1 MTQQLINVGTVGN
14 DGTGDTARL
23 AWQKGNSNFTDL
35 YTQLA
40 AYGTAYVGT
49 FVATAGQTVFTLPLS
64 PGTVANLQ
72 ISVDGAMM
80 VPGLDYFWTTPVTVT
95 FYVGLKVGQTVL
107 YRYNSYV
114 TIGTMTA
121 GGGISGQLL
130 YNNAGIVNGTTIGG
144 DATLVATT
152 GALTVTKTSGVAF
165 AASATTDTTVAA
177 NVVNVPSGTIAATNV
192 QSAINEIVTD
202 LSASSGSS
210 LVGFLQSGTGASA
223 RTSQAKLRETV
234 SVLDF
239 GAVGDGTTDD
249 TAAIQAAINSC
260 ITNQKKLFIPVGTYK
275 ISSPL
280 IIGKWSGTAW
290 SSASLEIQGEK
301 FTFSAQQTNLLSAN
315 IVPTFNNT
323 FAIGIQNGRAV
334 KISDLYILGKND
346 MSATIYTGANMMTNS
361 NWVINSCRDSRYSP
375 YAGIVI
381 DPFGTSV
388 PADGGYPGLS
398 SYYVASAAGSSS
410 LEFSG
415 VTISGFVTG
424 IVLCPNGIT
433 QNCSEIN
440 FNNCFIEFNKVGM
453 AMGQSQSRNINW
465 YGGASGPSLYNFDGN
480 SYGAQTGYAPAI
492 SGCNMVGKYLFNV
505 TSRYGNSSPIT
516 GVHAEN
522 FSSIGFNG
530 TGNAGSRQPLTFV
543 GCSFNFTDFGV
554 GSQPDYHLLS
564 YSDVKFVGC
573 FFENDT
579 FTYSSPFRFHC
590 QYPTKIVFDSC
601 ATQASSQGELSIA
614 PAGLGNGYSFAT
626 PVLFRDC
633 TLQEG
638 TSRGPS
644 VGESVLS
651 LDVVSQ
657 WYTYMDRNVMPV
669 GAKIKWTQL
678 GGSGDVSF
686 SGGFDTDYRV
696 ALGAQSVTT
705 GANNSATFNVADGTI
720 VRTGDLI
727 YTQTAF
733 NTEGPA
739 GTVTL
744 STSWMSIGMVTNV
757 ATNTVTIYGCP
768 QNFISGTY
776 TLFEQWWPRL
786 HQATTGDTSTSV
798 TIVNVTNPTSW
809 AIGNKILGSGIP
821 IGTYITN
828 IVGTTITL
836 SKATTTTV
844 VGTRLYDANIYKLT
858 GTAV

>member
-1 MTQQLINVGTVGN
+1 MPKISQFPAGGVAQN
-14 DGTGDTARL
+14 
-23 AWQKGNSNFTDL
+23 TDL
-35 YTQLA
+35 IPIVRNGGDYTVTGYNLA
-40 AYGTAYVGT
+40 SLASYGQAYVGT
-49 FVATAGQTVFTLPLS
+49 FTATAGQTVFTLPAS
-64 PGTVANLQ
+64 PGSLANLF
-72 ISVDGAMM
+72 ISVDGAVM
-80 VPGLDYFWTTPVTVT
+80 VPGSDYTWTTPVTLT
-95 FYVGLKVGQTVL
+95 FAVGLKVGQTVL
-107 YRYNSYV
+107 YNYTTSV
-114 TIGTMTA
+114 PIGTSLA
-121 GGGISGQLL
+121 GGVSGQVQF
-130 YNNAGIVNGTTIGG
+130 NNSGVLNGTTIGG

-152 GALTVTKTSGVAF
+152 GALTVTKTAGVAF
-165 AASATTDTTVAA
+165 AASATTDTTNAA
-177 NVVNVPSGTIAATNV
+177 NI
-192 QSAINEIVTD
+192 
-202 LSASSGSS
+202 SSGI
-210 LVGFLQSGTGASA
+210 LPVARQSYTQGGTGSVA
-223 RTSQAKLRETV
+223 RTVTNKLQESV

-249 TAAIQAAINSC
+249 TAAIQAAITNC
-260 ITNQKKLFIPVGTYK
+260 ISSQKKLFIPVGTYK

-290 SSASLEIQGEK
+290 SLASLEIQGEK
-301 FTFSAQQTNLLSAN
+301 FTFPAQQTNLQSAN

-334 KISDLYILGKND
+334 KISNLYILGKND
-346 MSATIYTGANMMTNS
+346 MRATIYTGANMMTNS

-375 YAGIVI
+375 YAGIAI

-424 IVLCPNGIT
+424 VVLCPNGTT
-433 QNCSEIN
+433 QNCSEMN

-480 SYGAQTGYAPAI
+480 TYGYQTGYAPAI
-492 SGCNMVGKYLFNV
+492 SGCNMSGKYLFNV
-505 TSRYGNSSPIT
+505 TSRFGNVAPIT
-516 GVHAEN
+516 GVHAET

-530 TGNAGSRQPLTFV
+530 NGQAGSRQPLTFV
-543 GCSFNFTDFGV
+543 GCSFNFSDFGV

-573 FFENDT
+573 FFENDG

-601 ATQASSQGELSIA
+601 STQVSSQGELTIA
-614 PAGLGNGYSFAT
+614 PAGLGNAYSFAT

-633 TLQEG
+633 ALQDG

-651 LDVVSQ
+651 LDVMSQ
-657 WYTYMDRNVMPV
+657 GYTSMDRNVMPV
-669 GAKIKWTQL
+669 GSKIKWTQ
-678 GGSGDVSF
+678 SGTSTDISF
-686 SGGFDTDYRV
+686 SGGFDTDYQV
-696 ALGAQSVTT
+696 ALGAVFVTT
-705 GANNSATFNVADGTI
+705 GANNSATFNVADGSV

-776 TLFEQWWPRL
+776 TLVEQWWPRL
-786 HQATTGDTSTSV
+786 HQASTGDTGTSV

-821 IGTYITN
+821 TGTYITN
-828 IVGTTITL
+828 VVGTTITL

>member
-1 MTQQLINVGTVGN
+1 MPKISQFPAGGSAQN
-14 DGTGDTARL
+14 
-23 AWQKGNSNFTDL
+23 TDL
-35 YTQLA
+35 IPVVRNGGDYTITGYNLA
-40 AYGTAYVGT
+40 SLASYGQAYVGT
-49 FVATAGQTVFTLPLS
+49 FTATAGQTVFTLPAS
-64 PGTVANLQ
+64 PGSLANLF
-72 ISVDGAMM
+72 ISVDGAVM
-80 VPGLDYFWTTPVTVT
+80 VPGSDYTWTTPVTLT
-95 FYVGLKVGQTVL
+95 FAVGLTVGQTVL
-107 YRYNSYV
+107 YRYTTSV
-114 TIGTMTA
+114 PIGTSLA
-121 GGGISGQLL
+121 GGVSGQVQ
-130 YNNAGIVNGTTIGG
+130 YNNSGVLNGTTIGG

-152 GALTVTKTSGVAF
+152 GALTVTKTAGVAF
-165 AASATTDTTVAA
+165 AASATTDTTNAA
-177 NVVNVPSGTIAATNV
+177 NI
-192 QSAINEIVTD
+192 
-202 LSASSGSS
+202 SSGI
-210 LVGFLQSGTGASA
+210 LPVARQSYTQGGTGSVA
-223 RTSQAKLRETV
+223 RTVTNKLQESV

-249 TAAIQAAINSC
+249 TAAIQAAITNC
-260 ITNQKKLFIPVGTYK
+260 ISSQKKLFIPVGTYK

-290 SSASLEIQGEK
+290 SLASLEIQGEK
-301 FTFSAQQTNLLSAN
+301 FTFPAQQTNLQSAN

-334 KISDLYILGKND
+334 KISNLYILGKND
-346 MSATIYTGANMMTNS
+346 MRATIYTGANMMTNS

-375 YAGIVI
+375 YAGIAI

-398 SYYVASAAGSSS
+398 SYYVASAAGSGS

-424 IVLCPNGIT
+424 VVLCPNGTT
-433 QNCSEIN
+433 QNCSEMN

-480 SYGAQTGYAPAI
+480 TYGSQAGYAPAI
-492 SGCNMVGKYLFNV
+492 SGCNMSGKYLFNV
-505 TSRYGNSSPIT
+505 TSRYGNVAPIT
-516 GVHAEN
+516 GVHAET

-530 TGNAGSRQPLTFV
+530 TGGAGSRQPLTFV

-573 FFENDT
+573 FFENDS

-601 ATQASSQGELSIA
+601 STQTSSQGELTIA

-644 VGESVLS
+644 VGQSVLS
-651 LDVVSQ
+651 LDVMSQ
-657 WYTYMDRNVMPV
+657 WYTYMNRNVMPV
-669 GAKIKWTQL
+669 GSKIKWTQL
-678 GGSGDVSF
+678 GTSTDISF
-686 SGGFDTDYRV
+686 SGGFDTDYQV
-696 ALGAQSVTT
+696 ALGAVVVTT
-705 GANNSATFNVADGTI
+705 GANNSATFDVADGSV

-776 TLFEQWWPRL
+776 TLVEQWWPRL
-786 HQATTGDTSTSV
+786 HQASTGDTGTSV

-821 IGTYITN
+821 TGTYITN
-828 IVGTTITL
+828 VVGSTITL